1 MIKLTE
7 RQVLAVHEMMIK
19 ATGGAFGVRDM
30 GLLNSSLNAPF
41 QSFENKDVFPSLLA
55 KAAALCRSV
64 ISNHPFV
71 DGNKRTGIHVML
83 IFLELNGVQLDYT
96 QRELVDLGFG
106 IAGGNI
112 FVEDIVNWLAE
123 HNV

>member
-1 MIKLTE
+1 M
-7 RQVLAVHEMMIK
+7 
-19 ATGGAFGVRDM
+19 
-30 GLLNSSLNAPF
+30 
-41 QSFENKDVFPSLLA
+41 
-55 KAAALCRSV
+55 
-64 ISNHPFV
+64 